1 VSEPTEPASEPET
14 FEVLAAP
21 RDGVPHVVDDATG
34 LSDVVTSLAGGS
46 GPVAVDAERAS
57 GYRYGQDAYLVQL
70 RREGSGTHLI
80 DPLGCPD
87 LSSVDAALAD
97 TEWVLHA
104 ATQDIP
110 CLAELGMRPRR
121 LFDTELGA
129 RLAGLRKVGLSSVL
143 EYYLG
148 LTLAKEHSAVD
159 WSTRPLPTPWLLYA
173 ALDVE
178 LLVPLR
184 DRMERDLA
192 EQGKLE
198 WAREEFDALTSFT
211 GPKAK
216 PDPWRRVSG
225 TRGLRTRRHLA
236 TLKALWTAR
245 EEIARRRDV
254 APGRIVPD
262 STLVDLAQRA
272 PRHQADLSA
281 PKPDPSAARQRRAQQ
296 GLRRHAAEWLA
307 AISAA
312 ADLAEDDLP
321 QRGVAASGPPPARSW
336 ADRDPA
342 AAARLTAAK
351 PLMQALSEQH
361 DIPVENLV
369 TPESLRRVLWQPPP
383 QNDVAS
389 VEAALAEVGAR
400 TWQQQIVAPVVVQ
413 ALRTAA
419 PDTDTDTDT
428 PEWEISH
435 M

>member
-1 VSEPTEPASEPET
+1 MSDTSATEPEAEPEV

-21 RDGVPHVVDDATG
+21 GDGVPDVVDDAAG
-34 LSDVVTSLAGGS
+34 LAAVVDSLSQGS

-87 LSSVDAALAD
+87 LSSVDRALAD

-110 CLAELGMRPRR
+110 CLAALGMRPRR

-129 RLAGLRKVGLSSVL
+129 RLAGLPKVGLSSVL

-184 DRMERDLA
+184 DRMVRDLS
-192 EQGKLE
+192 EQGKLA
-198 WAREEFDALTSFT
+198 WAKQEFDALTSFT
-211 GPKAK
+211 GPKTK

-225 TRGLRTRRHLA
+225 TRALRTRRHLA
-236 TLKALWTAR
+236 TLREVWNTR
-245 EEIARRRDV
+245 EEIARHRDV

-262 STLVDLAQRA
+262 STLVDLALRA
-272 PRHQADLSA
+272 PRRRADLPA
-281 PKPDPSAARQRRAQQ
+281 VKPDPHGARQRRAQQ

-312 ADLAEDDLP
+312 AEIPEDELP
-321 QRGVAASGPPPARSW
+321 QRGVSTPGPPPARSW
-336 ADRDPA
+336 ADRDPD
-342 AAARLTAAK
+342 AAARLNATK
-351 PLMQALSEQH
+351 PLMKALSDQH

-369 TPESLRRVLWQPPP
+369 TPEALRRVLWQPP
-383 QNDVAS
+383 QTLELAS

-400 TWQQQIVAPVVVQ
+400 PWQQQIVAPVVLQ
-413 ALRTAA
+413 ALGSLSGATRL
-419 PDTDTDTDT
+419 
-428 PEWEISH
+428 EWEISH